1 MHDETGGNDMLP
13 VVVILA
19 ILFIVGLWKL
29 IFHPVQT
36 VTAVLGF
43 GARVV
48 IFLLVLSL
56 FGMLLKATGQM

>member
-1 MHDETGGNDMLP
+1 MLA
-13 VVVILA
+13 VLAILG

-36 VTAVLGF
+36 VKAVLGF

>member
-1 MHDETGGNDMLP
+1 MFAVLT
-13 VVVILA
+13 ILG

-36 VTAVLGF
+36 AKVVLSF

-56 FGMLLKATGQM
+56 FGMPLKATGQM